1 MSMSSE
7 ERKALLSQ
15 LAEGKITANEVA
27 DLLNSSEVESIKEEP
42 VRNSSSEGT
51 LEVTKQDIF
60 ELEENKASADR
71 PTWVHVRVSDLKSGK
86 NRVTVNIPLRLIGIG
101 LNIGSHFA
109 PELENLDWSSIKNSL
124 SEETGIL
131 VDVKD
136 EEDGE
141 HVLIYVD

>member
-1 MSMSSE
+1 MSMSNK
-7 ERKALLSQ
+7 ERRVLLSQ
-15 LAEGKITANEVA
+15 LAEGKISANEVA
-27 DLLNSSEVESIKEEP
+27 DLLNSSQEEP
-42 VRNSSSEGT
+42 IKDEPARTSGSEAT
-51 LEVTKQDIF
+51 LEVTKKDII
-60 ELEENKASADR
+60 ELEDNKASADR

-101 LNIGSHFA
+101 LNIGSRFA
-109 PELENLDWSSIKNSL
+109 PELEDLDWSSIKNSL